1 VRQTAEAD
9 GYDTEIIIEQEPGSS
24 GKALADH
31 FVRNVLPDF
40 RVRIVPA
47 TTKKM
52 ARAQPTTRPITR
64 ALDRQK
70 KPRLAGTAAERAP
83 ALVPHQLGMVI
94 RRSRRIFGIVRRD
107 LGAK

>member
-1 VRQTAEAD
+1 MRQTAEAD

-40 RVRIVPA
+40 RVRIVPS

-52 ARAQPTTRPITR
+52 ARA
-64 ALDRQK
+64 
-70 KPRLAGTAAERAP
+70 
-83 ALVPHQLGMVI
+83 
-94 RRSRRIFGIVRRD
+94 
-107 LGAK
+107 